1 VSALQETEAGQRL
14 FEELLWV
21 HDRIRRDLETVQAL
35 AVSVPA
41 GTPVADVREQLDQ
54 LQTAG
59 PLWQLRFGCLR
70 YCRFVHSHH
79 NLEDAALL
87 PALQEVDPGLAPV
100 VERLRADHRRVSDLL
115 GVVEEHAGRLGDP
128 ADEQGAREQLGRAL
142 HVLADHLLRH
152 LDFEEREAGPA
163 IRRMESWPTP

>member
-1 VSALQETEAGQRL
+1 MRAVEETEPGQRL

-21 HDRIRRDLETVQAL
+21 HGTIRRDLETVRRL
-35 AVSVPA
+35 AVAVPEGA
-41 GTPVADVREQLDQ
+41 PAEDVREQLDR

-87 PALQEVDPGLAPV
+87 PALTKVDPGLAPV
-100 VERLRADHRRVSDLL
+100 VERLRADHRHVSDLL
-115 GVVEEHAGRLGDP
+115 DVVEEHAGRLGD
-128 ADEQGAREQLGRAL
+128 AVDEQAAREHLGRAL
-142 HVLADHLLRH
+142 DELADHLLEH